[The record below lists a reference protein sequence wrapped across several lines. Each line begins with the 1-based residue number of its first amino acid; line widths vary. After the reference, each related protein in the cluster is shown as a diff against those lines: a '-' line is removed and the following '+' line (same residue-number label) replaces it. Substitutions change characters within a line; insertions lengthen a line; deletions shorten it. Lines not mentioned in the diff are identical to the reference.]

1 MEASLLSPHW
11 FRVAGL
17 RPRLRPQVSVHRQPS
32 RGQQWYVLHN
42 VATGRFHRVHA
53 RAYDVVGRLDGELS
67 VDAIWRALLD
77 QQGDEAPT
85 QDEVLGILGQLADG
99 DLLQADQQPDLNR
112 LALRGS
118 QREQAEQ
125 RARVHPLAFRVKL
138 FDPSAWLPRLDPL
151 ARLLFHGATGGIWL
165 ALVVS
170 ALVVAVWQ
178 LPDLSAHARQTLT
191 QPHAMLWMW
200 LLYPLLKAV
209 HEAGHALALRRYG
222 CTTREVGLSFLL
234 LLPLPHVDATDSLRL
249 ANRWQRAVI
258 VAAGMAVE
266 LAVAAA
272 AVWVWVLVSPGLVRD
287 LALVLMVLG
296 GVSTVLFNGNPLMR
310 YDGYHLLCDVL
321 DLPNLGTR
329 SARHWRLQL
338 QHLVARALRRPGLV
352 RPRVADDQL
361 EQLALWLYAPM
372 SWWWRVLVGWFVVQ
386 WVGHWSPWLAWAAG
400 AWMVWSLL
408 LTPVWRWVGELAEA
422 PQLGEAREQVRWML
436 GGTAVAALAVVLL
449 WPWTPTLSTQGVA
462 WLPDAAVLRAPHAS
476 RLEGVMASD
485 GARVQPGAPLLRLV
499 SEDLQAERAVVAARM
514 SATEAERSA
523 VWGTDPV
530 RVEQAEQAL
539 RRDQVTLDDL
549 DKRLAALTVR
559 AATAGTF
566 VLPAAQDGLHRDV
579 PQGAVLA
586 HVLPDGGSRVLA
598 VIPEDD
604 AGLWREALAA
614 GARVSLSVLFADDG
628 QVHRALLIRQVPAAL
643 DRLPTQSLGASAG
656 GHVPTDPL
664 DADGL
669 RPLRPVF
676 ALELLVPDRP
686 ADRVGGRVQVRL
698 DLPPQ
703 TLVSQLA
710 FRLRQ
715 LLLRQFVQSG

>member
-1 MEASLLSPHW
+1 MEASLLSPQW

-17 RPRLRPQVSVHRQPS
+17 RPRLRPQVTVHRQPS

-53 RAYDVVGRLDGELS
+53 RAFEVVGRLDGELS
-67 VDAIWRALLD
+67 VDAIWRSLLD

-99 DLLQADQQPDLNR
+99 DLLQADQQPDLHR
-112 LALRGS
+112 LAARGS

-138 FDPSAWLPRLDPL
+138 FDPSGWLPRGDPL
-151 ARLLFHGATGGIWL
+151 ARVLFHAATGAVWL
-165 ALVVS
+165 MLVVS
-170 ALVVAVWQ
+170 ALVAAWWH
-178 LPDLSAHARQTLT
+178 LPDLLSHARQTLT
-191 QPHAMLWMW
+191 QPHALLWMW
-200 LLYPLLKAV
+200 LMYPVLKAL

-249 ANRWQRAVI
+249 TNRWQRAVI

-266 LAVAAA
+266 LACAAA
-272 AVWVWVLVSPGLVRD
+272 AVWVWVWVSPGLARD

-310 YDGYHLLCDVL
+310 YDGYHLVCDVL

-338 QHLVARALRRPGLV
+338 QHLVARLLRRPDLT
-352 RPRVADDQL
+352 RPDLAGDRF
-361 EQLALWLYAPM
+361 EQLALWLYAPA

-386 WVGHWSPWLAWAAG
+386 WVGNWSPWLAWAAG
-400 AWMVWSLL
+400 VWMVWSLL
-408 LTPVWRWVGELAEA
+408 LTPVWRWVAELAEA
-422 PQLGEAREQVRWML
+422 PALGEAREQVRWML
-436 GGTAVAALAVVLL
+436 VGTVAAAIGAVLL
-449 WPWTPTLSTQGVA
+449 WPWTPTLNTQGVA

-476 RLEGVMASD
+476 RVDRVLASD
-485 GARVQPGAPLLRLV
+485 GARVQAGTPLLQLV
-499 SEDLQAERAVVAARM
+499 SEELLSERAVVAARM

-523 VWGTDPV
+523 MWGTDPV

-539 RRDQVTLDDL
+539 RRDQATLDDL
-549 DKRLAALTVR
+549 DRRLAGLTVR
-559 AATAGTF
+559 AATAGVF
-566 VLPAAQDGLHRDV
+566 VLPAAEDGLHRDV
-579 PQGAVLA
+579 PQGEVLA
-586 HVLPDGGSRVLA
+586 HVLPEGGSRVLA

-614 GARVSLSVLFADDG
+614 GSTVSMSVLFADDG
-628 QVHRALLIRQVPAAL
+628 RVHRAELVRQVPAAL
-643 DRLPTQSLGASAG
+643 DRLPTRSLGASAG
-656 GHVPTDPL
+656 GHVPTDPQ

-676 ALELLVPDRP
+676 ALELQVPDR
-686 ADRVGGRVQVRL
+686 AATRVGGRVQVRL

-703 TLVSQLA
+703 TLVSQLT

-715 LLLRQFVQSG
+715 LLLRQFVQAG